1 VDFTRRWS
9 SIRVVLEHTAPGSE
23 PASATIELDAARP
36 SQTWTTPLA
45 GVRGTLTARLTYL
58 SRNGQV
64 IERMIDQITGDQ
76 VIVDDPL
83 DSAQVRVALLPAG
96 TGWKDVACVMIDLRY
111 TDGSHTI
118 DETVSLRTIDDFLEW
133 EAPARPDGP
142 RTIQWRAHASFS
154 DGRFESRPWQT
165 SDAGVIVVRIDGVA
179 RREVQVLP
187 IFFDQAQMKEAT
199 VRLRGAAQTETVVLR
214 DRTPRTAVLD
224 AGPFTW
230 TVQWTTMAGRTMPET
245 PPAEGDDVIVLP
257 RVPTA

>member
-1 VDFTRRWS
+1 
-9 SIRVVLEHTAPGSE
+9 
-23 PASATIELDAARP
+23 
-36 SQTWTTPLA
+36 
-45 GVRGTLTARLTYL
+45 
-58 SRNGQV
+58 
-64 IERMIDQITGDQ
+64 
-76 VIVDDPL
+76 
-83 DSAQVRVALLPAG
+83 VALLPAG
-96 TGWKDVACVMIDLRY
+96 TGWSGVAWVMVDLRY

-187 IFFDQAQMKEAT
+187 IFLDPEQVKEAT
-199 VRLRGAAQTETVVLR
+199 VRLRSASHTETVVLR
-214 DRTPRTAVLD
+214 DRTPRTTVLD

-230 TVQWTTMAGRTMPET
+230 TVQWTTTDGRTLPET
-245 PPAEGDDVIVLP
+245 PAAEGEDVIVLP
-257 RVPTA
+257 RLPAG